1 MYWNPNSP
9 PLTLLYACYG
19 GWNQEQRKYTD
30 NVKNQ
35 LKKFILSDPAFDLTN
50 LCNWLLVQKIVYI
63 NYFFA
68 PNLVFGG
75 LIKGLLRR
83 RFSECMEDLEEVK
96 LINYPYV
103 KLSTCIRKVALK
115 NHSGLPA
122 SMN

>member
-9 PLTLLYACYG
+9 PLTWLYACYG

-50 LCNWLLVQKIVYI
+50 LCNWLLVQNIVCI

-75 LIKGLLRR
+75 LIKTEIFGMLGRFRR
-83 RFSECMEDLEEVK
+83 S
-96 LINYPYV
+96 
-103 KLSTCIRKVALK
+103 
-115 NHSGLPA
+115 
-122 SMN
+122 